1 MITHK
6 KKWVIIPVINKRKN
20 FYSNV
25 FDTAKKQ
32 IPSSEDSVRSSSG
45 GQVVKQLHR

>member
-6 KKWVIIPVINKRKN
+6 KMGHNLRVINKRKDP
-20 FYSNV
+20 YSNV

-32 IPSSEDSVRSSSG
+32 IPSSEDGVRSSSE
-45 GQVVKQLHR
+45 GQVVKRLHR